1 MSRNKIQLIEAVTID
16 GQQVVTITRGGGR
29 RTYRPN
35 SYSLAVIAREVH
47 VQRWAVRVFLA
58 GAIGWVASPVALHG
72 YMMSERQARK
82 ANVDAELSATRSH
95 YVGVKG
101 EM

>member
-1 MSRNKIQLIEAVTID
+1 MSKNKIRLIEAVTID
-16 GQQVVTITRGGGR
+16 GQQVVTITRDNGR
-29 RTYRPN
+29 HAYRPN

-58 GAIGWVASPVALHG
+58 GAIGWVASPAVLWRDV
-72 YMMSERQARK
+72 SKQETQK
-82 ANVDAELSATRSH
+82 ASVDAELSATRSH

-101 EM
+101 EK